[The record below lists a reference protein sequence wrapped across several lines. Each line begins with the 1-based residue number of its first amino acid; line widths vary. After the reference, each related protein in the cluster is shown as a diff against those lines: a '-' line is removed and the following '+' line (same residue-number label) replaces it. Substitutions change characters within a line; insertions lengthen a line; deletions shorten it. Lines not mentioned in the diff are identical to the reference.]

1 MSFQITKTDYLSF
14 RFCRKDLW
22 LQKNKPDEFKK
33 SPPSAFQL
41 EIIKEG
47 TEVDK
52 EAQNLFEAGFEIQ
65 GSQDEAVAETNFHL
79 NNELKDKILFQAAI
93 KIDNYYIRTD
103 ILKWNQKLKGYE
115 LYEVK
120 ATTKIKREKFNN
132 HIYDLA
138 FQHNVCKLSG
148 LKIVKIGVIYL
159 NSKYKKLGEI
169 NYQELFKK
177 EDITKEVVEIS
188 KDVEEEMQ
196 LMNDYLAG
204 PEERFCECRYRTRN
218 ENNHCGTFNYSNPDV
233 PNYSVHDISRI
244 SSKKLFYLV
253 EENLLDIKDVPET
266 LKLSNNQELQVRSA
280 QVNKPIINYEDIS
293 IFLDKIKYP
302 IYFLDYESYLPAI
315 PWFNN
320 YGPYQN
326 IVFQYSLH
334 VLDEEMPK
342 DADLE
347 WLKKNLKHKEFLHT
361 NNSDPSQAIS
371 RSLEKDILRN
381 DGSVI
386 VWHQPFEKGRNKELG
401 ILQPLK
407 KQFFEELNDRIIDLK
422 EIFSKGI
429 YVDPEFRGSAS
440 IKKVLPVLV
449 PDLSYKNLIINNGA
463 DANKIWGKMIK
474 KELSETEIEE
484 TVKNL
489 LIYCKQDT
497 FAMVR
502 IWYVLKKLLNDF

>member
-1 MSFQITKTDYLSF
+1 MNFQITKTDYLSF

-22 LQKNKPDEFKK
+22 LQKNKPDEFKRL
-33 SPPSAFQL
+33 PPSAFQL

-52 EAQNLFEAGFEIQ
+52 EAHNLFEKGIDIS

-79 NNELKDKILFQAAI
+79 NDEKKPEILFQAAI
-93 KIDNYYIRTD
+93 RVENYYIRTD
-103 ILKWNQKLKGYE
+103 ILKWNKKLNGYE

-132 HIYDLA
+132 HVYDLA
-138 FQHNVCKLSG
+138 FQYNVCKLFG

-159 NSKYKKLGEI
+159 NSKYKKSGEI
-169 NYQELFKK
+169 NYHDLLKT
-177 EDITKEVVEIS
+177 EDITNEIEEIS
-188 KDVEEEMQ
+188 DLVKEEMK
-196 LMNDYLAG
+196 LMNDYLKG
-204 PEERFCECRYRTRN
+204 PEERYCQCRYRTRN
-218 ENNHCGTFNYSNPDV
+218 DNNHCSTFNYSNPDV
-233 PNYSVHDISRI
+233 PDYAIHDISRI
-244 SSKKLFYLV
+244 SAKKLSYLV
-253 EENLLDIKDVPET
+253 EENILNIKDVPEN
-266 LKLSNNQELQVRSA
+266 LKLSNNQELQVQSA
-280 QVNKPIINYEDIS
+280 QLNKPIINKEEIYE
-293 IFLDKIKYP
+293 FLSQIRYP

-334 VLDEEMPK
+334 ILEKEMPNGANL
-342 DADLE
+342 D
-347 WLKKNLKHKEFLHT
+347 WLNENIKHTEFLHQ
-361 NNSDPSQAIS
+361 NNSDPSQDITN
-371 RSLEKDILRN
+371 SLERDILRN

-401 ILQPLK
+401 VLQPLK
-407 KQFFEELNDRIIDLK
+407 KQFMEEINDRIIDLK
-422 EIFSKGI
+422 EVFSKSM
-429 YVDPEFRGSAS
+429 YVDPKFRGSAS
-440 IKKVLPVLV
+440 IKKVLPVLA
-449 PDLSYKNLIINNGA
+449 PDLSYKNLVINNGA

-474 KELSETEIEE
+474 KELSEDEIKD

-502 IWYVLKKLLNDF
+502 IWQVLKNLFDD